1 MRRSVTQRLCAGYW
15 QRPRLQNDDLLG
27 LNQTDNA
34 SLTDTLPRQAQHQ
47 GIELLVS
54 E

>member
-1 MRRSVTQRLCAGYW
+1 MRRSVTQGLCAGYW

-27 LNQTDNA
+27 LNQTDNTGLA
-34 SLTDTLPRQAQHQ
+34 DALPRQAQYQ
-47 GIELLVS
+47 GVELFVR